1 MTTNNMN
8 DSCSQIL
15 NSIRKSAL
23 NYSCQETPY
32 SIYVTIRKSWSKQNH
47 QVFQVPLGQVQ
58 QAEQDLKA
66 AKINSL
72 NHELTV
78 VKADLEKANKTSDQL
93 NAKIEAAVIE
103 ADRQNIET
111 ERRNTENQVIKA
123 AMKTSTSENERLK
136 DELKSLK
143 KVLKSKDK
151 EISNL
156 ETLKNNNQE
165 ALKYAKRDVEE
176 QKAENE
182 RLLKQTKL
190 LEKKIGELQKNRY
203 SLEKNNNSLHGFV
216 SELKSQPNMSVSS
229 TNLGV
234 STPKPSIDVSNV
246 ANASPPSSVVSI
258 AESLLASASSIA
270 SSTVLTIFE
279 TPQSLSTSS
288 PSPTSPHKPCEHR
301 PQCVIRQ
308 PKSPPADK
316 CSILVH
322 NGSMYHEH
330 FLTSVPARY
339 GPHDN
344 CMAVSYENYGCSD
357 CIWFKKWGE
366 LHGYP
371 DLWPLK
377 YIESGTYRDHF

>member
-1 MTTNNMN
+1 MTTTNMN
-8 DSCSQIL
+8 DSCSKIL
-15 NSIRKSAL
+15 NNIRNSAL

-47 QVFQVPLGQVQ
+47 QAFHVPVRHVQ
-58 QAEQDLKA
+58 QVDQDLKA

-72 NHELTV
+72 NQELIV
-78 VKADLEKANKTSDQL
+78 VKADLETANKMNDEL
-93 NAKIEAAVIE
+93 KVKIDAAVIE
-103 ADRQNIET
+103 ADRPNKET
-111 ERRNTENQVIKA
+111 EIENQVLKSAI
-123 AMKTSTSENERLK
+123 KTSTLEKEKLN
-136 DELKSLK
+136 DEVKNLK
-143 KVLKSKDK
+143 KVLKSREK
-151 EISNL
+151 EINKL
-156 ETLKNNNQE
+156 ETFKNKNQE
-165 ALKYAKRDVEE
+165 ALKNAMSDGKEL
-176 QKAENE
+176 KAEKE
-182 RLLKQTKL
+182 RLLKKTKL
-190 LEKKIGELQKNRY
+190 LENKIGELQKNKY
-203 SLEKNNNSLHGFV
+203 SLEKNNNSLHGFA
-216 SELKSQPNMSVSS
+216 SELTSEYNMSVST
-229 TNLGV
+229 TNPVV
-234 STPKPSIDVSNV
+234 STPTPSLDVSSV
-246 ANASPPSSVVSI
+246 ANASPSSSVISF
-258 AESLLASASSIA
+258 AESDLASASSIA
-270 SSTVLTIFE
+270 SSTVLTISK
-279 TPQSLSTSS
+279 TTQSLNTSS
-288 PSPTSPHKPCEHR
+288 PSPTSPDNPCEHR

-322 NGSMYHEH
+322 HGSKYHEH